1 VENQPRT
8 TPADVLNIKVVTMQS
23 LIAHLPRFTRIAR
36 PKPAQ
41 LLTSPSGTSAF
52 LAFPRFPEL
61 GEAEALNALDSWLGD
76 HPTCSVVLLNELP
89 TGRTLRR
96 VQKICGRHGCAYMVR
111 AARRAAVAQ

>member
-1 VENQPRT
+1 
-8 TPADVLNIKVVTMQS
+8 MQS

-36 PKPAQ
+36 AKAAHFFPA
-41 LLTSPSGTSAF
+41 PSGTSAF

-61 GEAEALNALDSWLGD
+61 GEAEALKALDEWLGD

-96 VQKICGRHGCAYMVR
+96 VQRICNRRGCAYMVR
-111 AARRAAVAQ
+111 AARRTVSA